1 MPITKS
7 AKKAL
12 RQNLKR
18 KKRNSIYK
26 QRMKELFKEIKRLVA
41 TQEKEAAGK
50 LLPDYYKAVDKA
62 AKSNVIKENAASRKK
77 ASLTKLVNQIEIK
90 ETK

>member
-18 KKRNSIYK
+18 KKINSIYK
-26 QRMKELFKEIKRLVA
+26 QRMKELFKEIKRLIA
-41 TQEKEAAGK
+41 AQKKEAAGK
-50 LLPDYYKAVDKA
+50 LLPGYYKAVDKA
-62 AKSNVIKENAASRKK
+62 AKVKVIKENAASRKK
-77 ASLTKLVNQIEIK
+77 AGLTKLVNQIK
-90 ETK
+90 AKATK

>member
-18 KKRNSIYK
+18 KKINSIYK
-26 QRMKELFKEIKRLVA
+26 QRMKELFKKIKQLIAV
-41 TQEKEAAGK
+41 QKKEAARK

-62 AKSNVIKENAASRKK
+62 AKVKVIKENAASRKK
-77 ASLTKLVNQIEIK
+77 ASLTKLVNR
-90 ETK
+90 TKAKATK

>member
-12 RQNLKR
+12 RQNLRRR
-18 KKRNSIYK
+18 KINSIYK
-26 QRMKELFKEIKRLVA
+26 QRMKELFKKIKQLIAV
-41 TQEKEAAGK
+41 QKKEAAEK

-62 AKSNVIKENAASRKK
+62 AKVKVIKENAAGRKK
-77 ASLTKLVNQIEIK
+77 ASLTKLVNQIK
-90 ETK
+90 TKATK